1 MTDSGRA
8 PSFPERLVA
17 STSRH
22 RWAEAFNGLNF
33 ELMTVAGLFLV
44 TATFGRE
51 FSKLEL
57 GFSWL
62 HPTEVVIAVAATV
75 AVIRLGPSAALSRI
89 RATGALI
96 PLVALWLV
104 GAVAAIRGLQD
115 WGFSLVLHDIGLVEY
130 SVIVPLLAL
139 VVANRQQL
147 LWLVNVLALGG
158 LLAVLVQV
166 LNYWTPEEWE
176 LGADLG
182 LIEVASGMYIGIY
195 VAWVISRVA
204 AGLDVARWHYLVAVL
219 GVAFVVIGAS
229 RAAWL
234 GLLAALVIALILA
247 PRDTRLLTAIVAA
260 AVVVLGAG
268 FSIPAER
275 LDPGGGEVGGDTP
288 TVINEVGASL
298 DSAGESGQ
306 ASNTAWRVAFWRFLI
321 EQSAE
326 QPVIG
331 AGFGAPSNFTWS
343 GIPYD
348 SRTGDP
354 NDPFD
359 VTAPHNSFVNLLYRT
374 GVFGLLAVVALVVL
388 AAWRLV
394 PFAWRSKGETRAVS
408 IWLLAMLALTGA
420 VASFAVALEGPF
432 LGIFFWAALG
442 LALLAPRLLSE
453 PRGHEAAT

>member
-1 MTDSGRA
+1 MGPWPPRGPTFND
-8 PSFPERLVA
+8 RLGAGSLVPRTPRREHIEA
-17 STSRH
+17 SLG
-22 RWAEAFNGLNF
+22 EAFNGLNF
-33 ELMTVAGLFLV
+33 ELMTVAGLFLL

-104 GAVAAIRGLQD
+104 GTVAAIRGLQD

-147 LWLVNVLALGG
+147 LWLVKVLALGG
-158 LLAVLVQV
+158 LLAVLFKCRP
-166 LNYWTPEEWE
+166 LDPEEWG

-182 LIEVASGMYIGIY
+182 LIEVASGMYIGMY

-247 PRDTRLLTAIVAA
+247 PQGHPTAHRHCRRRGCCARRWI
-260 AVVVLGAG
+260 
-268 FSIPAER
+268 
-275 LDPGGGEVGGDTP
+275 LDPCRE
-288 TVINEVGASL
+288 
-298 DSAGESGQ
+298 AG
-306 ASNTAWRVAFWRFLI
+306 
-321 EQSAE
+321 
-326 QPVIG
+326 
-331 AGFGAPSNFTWS
+331 
-343 GIPYD
+343 
-348 SRTGDP
+348 SR
-354 NDPFD
+354 
-359 VTAPHNSFVNLLYRT
+359 R
-374 GVFGLLAVVALVVL
+374 
-388 AAWRLV
+388 R
-394 PFAWRSKGETRAVS
+394 
-408 IWLLAMLALTGA
+408 
-420 VASFAVALEGPF
+420 
-432 LGIFFWAALG
+432 
-442 LALLAPRLLSE
+442 
-453 PRGHEAAT
+453 

>member
-33 ELMTVAGLFLV
+33 ELMAVAGLFLV

-51 FSKLEL
+51 FSRLEL

-96 PLVALWLV
+96 PLVALWLT

-115 WGFSLVLHDIGLVEY
+115 WGFSQVLHDIGLVEY
-130 SVIVPLLAL
+130 SVIVPLMAL
-139 VVANRQQL
+139 VVANRRQL

-158 LLAVLVQV
+158 LLALVV
-166 LNYWTPEEWE
+166 RGIKW
-176 LGADLG
+176 GIADFG

-204 AGLDVARWHYLVAVL
+204 AGLGVARWHYLLSVL
-219 GVAFVVIGAS
+219 GVAFVVIGVS
-229 RAAWL
+229 RAAWF
-234 GLLAALVIALILA
+234 GLVAALVTAVILA
-247 PRDTRLLTAIVAA
+247 PRDTRLLTASVAA
-260 AVVVLGAG
+260 AVVALGAG
-268 FSIPAER
+268 FSILAER
-275 LDPGGGEVGGDTP
+275 LDPGGGDTP
-288 TVINEVGASL
+288 AVINEVGASFA
-298 DSAGESGQ
+298 DESVQG
-306 ASNTAWRVAFWRFLI
+306 SNAAWRFAFWRFLI

-343 GIPYD
+343 DTLYD

-354 NDPFD
+354 NDLYN

-374 GVFGLLAVVALVVL
+374 GVFGLLAVVALIVL

-408 IWLLAMLALTGA
+408 IWLLAMVALTVA

-453 PRGHEAAT
+453 ARGHEAAT

>member
-96 PLVALWLV
+96 PLVALWLT

-158 LLAVLVQV
+158 LLALVSAQH
-166 LNYWTPEEWE
+166 WRT
-176 LGADLG
+176 
-182 LIEVASGMYIGIY
+182 S
-195 VAWVISRVA
+195 
-204 AGLDVARWHYLVAVL
+204 
-219 GVAFVVIGAS
+219 GAS
-229 RAAWL
+229 
-234 GLLAALVIALILA
+234 
-247 PRDTRLLTAIVAA
+247 P
-260 AVVVLGAG
+260 
-268 FSIPAER
+268 
-275 LDPGGGEVGGDTP
+275 P
-288 TVINEVGASL
+288 T
-298 DSAGESGQ
+298 SG
-306 ASNTAWRVAFWRFLI
+306 
-321 EQSAE
+321 
-326 QPVIG
+326 
-331 AGFGAPSNFTWS
+331 
-343 GIPYD
+343 
-348 SRTGDP
+348 
-354 NDPFD
+354 
-359 VTAPHNSFVNLLYRT
+359 
-374 GVFGLLAVVALVVL
+374 
-388 AAWRLV
+388 
-394 PFAWRSKGETRAVS
+394 
-408 IWLLAMLALTGA
+408 
-420 VASFAVALEGPF
+420 
-432 LGIFFWAALG
+432 
-442 LALLAPRLLSE
+442 
-453 PRGHEAAT
+453 

>member
-1 MTDSGRA
+1 M
-8 PSFPERLVA
+8 
-17 STSRH
+17 
-22 RWAEAFNGLNF
+22 
-33 ELMTVAGLFLV
+33 

-104 GAVAAIRGLQD
+104 GTVAAIRGLQD

-147 LWLVNVLALGG
+147 LWLVKVLALGG

-166 LNYWTPEEWE
+166 LNHWTPEEWE

-182 LIEVASGMYIGIY
+182 LIEVASGMYIGMY

-275 LDPGGGEVGGDTP
+275 LDPGARRGRHADCDQRGRRKPRLRRREWSRVEHGLASCILEVSD
-288 TVINEVGASL
+288 
-298 DSAGESGQ
+298 
-306 ASNTAWRVAFWRFLI
+306 
-321 EQSAE
+321 
-326 QPVIG
+326 
-331 AGFGAPSNFTWS
+331 
-343 GIPYD
+343 
-348 SRTGDP
+348 
-354 NDPFD
+354 
-359 VTAPHNSFVNLLYRT
+359 
-374 GVFGLLAVVALVVL
+374 
-388 AAWRLV
+388 
-394 PFAWRSKGETRAVS
+394 RAVGRAAGDRRG
-408 IWLLAMLALTGA
+408 LRRPQQLH
-420 VASFAVALEGPF
+420 LERHS
-432 LGIFFWAALG
+432 L
-442 LALLAPRLLSE
+442 
-453 PRGHEAAT
+453 

>member
-17 STSRH
+17 SPSRR

-33 ELMTVAGLFLV
+33 ELLTVAGLFLL

-51 FSKLEL
+51 FSKIEL

-62 HPTEVVIAVAATV
+62 HPTEVMIAVAATV
-75 AVIRLGPSAALSRI
+75 AVIRLGPSAALNRI

-147 LWLVNVLALGG
+147 LWLVKLLALGG

-166 LNYWTPEEWE
+166 LNYWTPDEWE

-182 LIEVASGMYIGIY
+182 LIEVASGMYIGMY

-234 GLLAALVIALILA
+234 GLLAALVIALTLA

-275 LDPGGGEVGGDTP
+275 LNPGGGDTP

-298 DSAGESGQ
+298 DSAAESGQ
-306 ASNTAWRVAFWRFLI
+306 GSNTAWRVAFWRFLI

-354 NDPFD
+354 NNSFD

-374 GVFGLLAVVALVVL
+374 GVVGLLAVVALVVL

-394 PFAWRSKGETRAVS
+394 PVASRSKGETRAVS
-408 IWLLAMLALTGA
+408 IWLLAMVALTCA

-442 LALLAPRLLSE
+442 LALLAPPLLSE
-453 PRGHEAAT
+453 PRGHEAAA